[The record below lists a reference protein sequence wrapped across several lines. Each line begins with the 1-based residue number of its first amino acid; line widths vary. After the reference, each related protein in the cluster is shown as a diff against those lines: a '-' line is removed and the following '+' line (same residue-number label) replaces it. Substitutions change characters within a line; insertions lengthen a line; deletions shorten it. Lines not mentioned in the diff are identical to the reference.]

1 MELTAY
7 YYYEAEQLAMM
18 FIESSDGECYTECE
32 GLTLYVYD
40 AENAEVVCEVTF
52 VE

>member
-18 FIESSDGECYTECE
+18 FIESHDGECYTEVE
-32 GLTLYVYD
+32 ENTIYVYD
-40 AENAEVVCEVTF
+40 VASAEVVCEVTF